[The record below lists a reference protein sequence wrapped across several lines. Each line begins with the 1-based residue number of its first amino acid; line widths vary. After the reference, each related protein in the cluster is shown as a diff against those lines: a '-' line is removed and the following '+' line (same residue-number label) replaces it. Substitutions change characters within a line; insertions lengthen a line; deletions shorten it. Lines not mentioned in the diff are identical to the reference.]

1 MTPEWARTLARKE
14 WKPPREP
21 ENALIC
27 VLSFRIANFGEV
39 FLPCKAPGPP
49 MIYSMTGYAVAAAE
63 LPFGALNLELRSV
76 NHRYLDIQFRI
87 PDELRPL
94 ESGLR
99 EKATSRI
106 GRGKVEVRIAV
117 AKSAASQSNLELDG
131 RLLGQLAQLNARVKT
146 VLPEAQ
152 SLSVADVLRWPGMLG
167 NDDLAPNEL
176 QEACGQLLDRA
187 LDDLTATRG
196 REGEKLKELLLE
208 RIASM
213 DALVAKLAPRMPQLV
228 SSYRDKLTMRLKD
241 AMVSLD
247 DERLKQELVLFS
259 SKIDVDEELS
269 RLSAHFGEIRR
280 ILAKGGAAGKR
291 LDFLMQEL
299 NREANTLGSKS
310 VDMEFTQT
318 SMDLKVLIE
327 QMREQIQNIE

>member
-1 MTPEWARTLARKE
+1 
-14 WKPPREP
+14 
-21 ENALIC
+21 
-27 VLSFRIANFGEV
+27 
-39 FLPCKAPGPP
+39 
-49 MIYSMTGYAVAAAE
+49 MIYSMTGYAVAGVE
-63 LPFGALNLELRSV
+63 LSFGALNLELRSV

-94 ESGLR
+94 ESVLR
-99 EKATSRI
+99 EKVNARI
-106 GRGKVEVRIAV
+106 GRGKVELRIAV
-117 AKSAASQSNLELDG
+117 AKSAASQSNLQLDDA
-131 RLLGQLAQLNARVKT
+131 LLGQLAKLNARVKS
-146 VLPEAQ
+146 VLPEGE

-167 NDDLAPNEL
+167 NDNMVPDEL
-176 QEACGQLLDRA
+176 QEACGRLLDRA

-196 REGEKLKELLLE
+196 REGEKLKNLLLE

-213 DALVAKLAPRMPQLV
+213 QALVAKLAPRMPQLV
-228 SSYRDKLTMRLKD
+228 NNYRERLTARLKD
-241 AMVSLD
+241 AMISLD
-247 DERLKQELVLFS
+247 DERLKQELVLFA

-269 RLSAHFGEIRR
+269 RLIAHFGEIRR
-280 ILAKGGAAGKR
+280 ILDKGGAAGKR

-318 SMDLKVLIE
+318 SMALKVLIE

>member
-1 MTPEWARTLARKE
+1 
-14 WKPPREP
+14 
-21 ENALIC
+21 
-27 VLSFRIANFGEV
+27 
-39 FLPCKAPGPP
+39 
-49 MIYSMTGYAVAAAE
+49 MIYSMTGYAVADAE

-99 EKATSRI
+99 EKANARI

-117 AKSAASQSNLELDG
+117 AKSAASQSNLHINDG
-131 RLLGQLAQLNARVKT
+131 LLGQLAQLNAHVKT
-146 VLPEAQ
+146 VLPESQ

-167 NDDLAPNEL
+167 NDSLVPEAL
-176 QEACGQLLDRA
+176 QEACGRLLDRA
-187 LDDLTATRG
+187 LDDLTATRA
-196 REGEKLKELLLE
+196 REGEKLKNLLLE

-213 DALVAKLAPRMPQLV
+213 EALIARLAPRMPQLV
-228 SSYRDKLTMRLKD
+228 NNYRDKLTARLKD

-247 DERLKQELVLFS
+247 DERLKQELVLFA

-269 RLSAHFGEIRR
+269 RLTAHIGEIRR
-280 ILAKGGAAGKR
+280 ILDKGGAAGKR

-310 VDMEFTQT
+310 VDMEFTQV

>member
-1 MTPEWARTLARKE
+1 
-14 WKPPREP
+14 
-21 ENALIC
+21 
-27 VLSFRIANFGEV
+27 
-39 FLPCKAPGPP
+39 
-49 MIYSMTGYAVAAAE
+49 MIYSMTGYAVAGAE

-99 EKATSRI
+99 EKAAARI
-106 GRGKVEVRIAV
+106 GRGKVEVRIAI
-117 AKSAASQSNLELDG
+117 AKSAASQSNLQIDG
-131 RLLGQLAQLNARVKT
+131 ELLGQLSKLNARVKT
-146 VLPEAQ
+146 ALPESQ
-152 SLSVADVLRWPGMLG
+152 PLSVADVLRWPGMLG
-167 NDDLAPNEL
+167 NDGLMPDQL
-176 QEACGQLLDRA
+176 QETCGRLLDRA
-187 LDDLTATRG
+187 LDDLTAMRG
-196 REGEKLKELLLE
+196 REGEKLKTILFE

-213 DALVAKLAPRMPQLV
+213 EALVRKVAPRMPQLV
-228 SSYRDKLTMRLKD
+228 NLYKEKLAARLKE
-241 AMVSLD
+241 AMVGMD
-247 DERLKQELVLFS
+247 DERLKQELVLFA

-269 RLSAHFGEIRR
+269 RLITHFGEIRR
-280 ILAKGGAAGKR
+280 ILDKGGAVGKR

-310 VDMEFTQT
+310 ADMEFTQA

>member
-1 MTPEWARTLARKE
+1 
-14 WKPPREP
+14 
-21 ENALIC
+21 
-27 VLSFRIANFGEV
+27 
-39 FLPCKAPGPP
+39 
-49 MIYSMTGYAVAAAE
+49 MIYSMTGYAVAGAE

-99 EKATSRI
+99 EKTTARI
-106 GRGKVEVRIAV
+106 GRGKVEVRIAIS
-117 AKSAASQSNLELDG
+117 KSAASQSSLQVDDA
-131 RLLGQLAQLNARVKT
+131 LLGQLAQLNAQVKT
-146 VLPEAQ
+146 VLPEGQ

-167 NDDLAPNEL
+167 NDSLVADEL
-176 QEACGQLLDRA
+176 LEACGRLLDRA

-196 REGEKLKELLLE
+196 REGEKLKNVLLE

-213 DALVAKLAPRMPQLV
+213 EALVGRLAPRMPQLV
-228 SSYRDKLTMRLKD
+228 NNYREKLTVRLKD

-247 DERLKQELVLFS
+247 DERLKQELVLFA

-269 RLSAHFGEIRR
+269 RLSTHFGEIRR
-280 ILAKGGAAGKR
+280 ILDKGGAAGKR

-299 NREANTLGSKS
+299 NRESNTLGSKS
-310 VDMEFTQT
+310 VSTDVTKISVE
-318 SMDLKVLIE
+318 LKVLIE

>member
-1 MTPEWARTLARKE
+1 
-14 WKPPREP
+14 
-21 ENALIC
+21 
-27 VLSFRIANFGEV
+27 
-39 FLPCKAPGPP
+39 
-49 MIYSMTGYAVAAAE
+49 MIYSMTGYAIAGAE

-99 EKATSRI
+99 EKTSARI

-117 AKSAASQSNLELDG
+117 GKSAASQSNLQIDDG
-131 RLLGQLAQLNARVKT
+131 LLRQLAKLNSHVRT
-146 VLPEAQ
+146 VLPEGQ
-152 SLSVADVLRWPGMLG
+152 SLSVADVMRWPGILG
-167 NDDLAPNEL
+167 NDSLAPDEL
-176 QEACGQLLDRA
+176 QEACGRLLDRA
-187 LDDLTATRG
+187 LDDLTATRA
-196 REGEKLKELLLE
+196 REGEKLKDMLLE

-213 DALVAKLAPRMPQLV
+213 EALVGRLAPRMPQLV
-228 SSYRDKLTMRLKD
+228 NNYRDRLTARLKD
-241 AMVSLD
+241 AMVSVD
-247 DERLKQELVLFS
+247 DERLKQELVLFA

-269 RLSAHFGEIRR
+269 RLTAHFGEIRR
-280 ILAKGGAAGKR
+280 VLDKGGAAGKR

-318 SMDLKVLIE
+318 AMDLKVLIE